1 MSDALTKARAWIN
14 GTFVH
19 EWDGLTMSERE
30 NSLAALLTQVR
41 NETLEEA
48 ALKMEARRAAF
59 KANAGSLRRSLA
71 LRALSMSDAFAHA
84 AHDLRSLKSPG

>member
-1 MSDALTKARAWIN
+1 MSDALTKARDWIN

-19 EWDGLTMSERE
+19 EWDELTMSERE

-48 ALKMEARRAAF
+48 AKVADGVC
-59 KANAGSLRRSLA
+59 ANYGASYAGRI
-71 LRALSMSDAFAHA
+71 
-84 AHDLRSLKSPG
+84 RSLKSPG